1 MEPPLSRLPPLLLL
15 REGGGELGWLEREPP
30 SLLRVLDP
38 LLREPPL
45 SRDPLLRVLDP
56 LSRDGLRSREPP
68 LSRAAPLSRDGLRS
82 RVLLPLLSLSRG

>member
-38 LLREPPL
+38 LLRELPL
-45 SRDPLLRVLDP
+45 SREPLLRDP

>member
-1 MEPPLSRLPPLLLL
+1 MEPPLLRLPPLSLL

-38 LLREPPL
+38 LPD
-45 SRDPLLRVLDP
+45 DPLLREPLWRDP

-82 RVLLPLLSLSRG
+82 RVLLPLLLSLSFG